1 MIALPLQKSPTHICH
16 AAIST
21 GDESFHLQQPFVVV
35 FSESVPEQFNAYY
48 SGSETVLNTV

>member
-21 GDESFHLQQPFVVV
+21 GDESFHLQQPFV
-35 FSESVPEQFNAYY
+35 FSESVPEQFNANY